1 MDDKK
6 ISLISL
12 NAGIVI
18 VDALMIICKIYV
30 NNYVANDTFELLAN
44 TFTLGVLILSVLVFF
59 YGNYKLLTSISSD
72 PKQKYDYVLEDIDTA
87 KECIDALNKNK
98 KDCFAKDVELAKDQV
113 ERLERKQEAM
123 RQILFQK
130 CEASQEDML
139 GMKKVVEEAE
149 MLVYDNIKRIL
160 SRMAIFDDEG
170 YRTLMQQSSYH
181 GELAT
186 TQERKAIY
194 YEHFAYVKQQ
204 LDKNEAIL
212 IQYDYLLTE
221 ISQMGDED
229 SEESDRMAHMKD
241 VVNGMKQMNA
251 KDEDNL
257 YDLEKKYQQM
267 RE

>member
-18 VDALMIICKIYV
+18 VDALMVICKIYV
-30 NNYVANDTFELLAN
+30 NNYVADDTLEILAN

-59 YGNYKLLTSISSD
+59 YGNYKLLKSISSS
-72 PKQKYDYVLEDIDTA
+72 PKEKYHYVLEDIDTA
-87 KECIDALNKNK
+87 EECIDALNKNK

-149 MLVYDNIKRIL
+149 MLLYDNIKRML
-160 SRMAIFDDEG
+160 SRMAIFDAEG
-170 YRTLMQQSSYH
+170 YRKLMQQSYH

-194 YEHFAYVKQQ
+194 YEHLAYVKQQ

-221 ISQMGDED
+221 ISKMGDED
-229 SEESDRMAHMKD
+229 SQESDCMAHMKD

-251 KDEDNL
+251 RDEDDL
-257 YDLEKKYQQM
+257 EDLEKKYQQV
-267 RE
+267 RG

>member
-18 VDALMIICKIYV
+18 VDALMVICKIYV
-30 NNYVANDTFELLAN
+30 NDYVADDTFELLAN
-44 TFTLGVLILSVLVFF
+44 TFTLGVIILSVLVFF
-59 YGNYKLLTSISSD
+59 YGNYKLLTSISSN

-87 KECIDALNKNK
+87 KECIDALNKIR
-98 KDCFAKDVELAKDQV
+98 KDCFEKEIELAKDQV
-113 ERLERKQEAM
+113 ERLGRKQEAM

-130 CEASQEDML
+130 CEASQDDML

-149 MLVYDNIKRIL
+149 MLLYDNVKRML
-160 SRMAIFDDEG
+160 SRMAIFDEEG
-170 YRTLMQQSSYH
+170 YRKLMQQSY
-181 GELAT
+181 GGQLAT

-204 LDKNEAIL
+204 LDKNESIL

-221 ISQMGDED
+221 ISKMGDED
-229 SEESDRMAHMKD
+229 SQESDRMAHMKD
-241 VVNGMKQMNA
+241 VVNGMKQMNVR
-251 KDEDNL
+251 DEDNL
-257 YDLEKKYQQM
+257 EELEKKYQQING
-267 RE
+267 

>member
-1 MDDKK
+1 MNDKK

-18 VDALMIICKIYV
+18 VDALMVICKIYV
-30 NNYVANDTFELLAN
+30 NNYVANDTLELLAN

-72 PKQKYDYVLEDIDTA
+72 PKQKYNYVLEDIDTA
-87 KECIDALNKNK
+87 EECIDALNKVK
-98 KDCFAKDVELAKDQV
+98 KICFIKEIELAKDQV

-149 MLVYDNIKRIL
+149 MLLYDNIKHIL
-160 SRMAIFDDEG
+160 SRMAIFDAEG
-170 YRTLMQQSSYH
+170 YQKLMQQSYQ

-186 TQERKAIY
+186 TKERKAIY

-204 LDKNEAIL
+204 LDKNETIL
-212 IQYDYLLTE
+212 IQYDHLLTE
-221 ISQMGDED
+221 ISKMGDED
-229 SEESDRMAHMKD
+229 SQETDCMAHMKD

-251 KDEDNL
+251 RDEDNL
-257 YDLEKKYQQM
+257 DALEKKYQET
-267 RE
+267 RG